1 VIKIINALL
10 EGIRELGVEAVLLPQ
25 QASANGPRVELY
37 FTGIEPAGIDRRNQK
52 AGNLGWEKIT
62 FRAELKGGGTHVRW
76 VTDIIL
82 ASRKLVPL
90 EENAMRLAVAVDVG
104 GAVPETHLFYALWKR
119 LAPGRFEYPDEEE
132 SSMPVRYIESW
143 EVSIAYPAQIIGQGP
158 EEEL

>member
-1 VIKIINALL
+1 MEKIINALL
-10 EGIRELGVEAVLLPQ
+10 EGIRELGVEAVLMPQ

-37 FTGIEPAGIDRRNQK
+37 FAGIEPAGIDRQK
-52 AGNLGWEKIT
+52 QEAGNLGWEKIS
-62 FRAELKGGGTHVRW
+62 FRAELKGEGSHIRW

-90 EENAMRLAVAVDVG
+90 DENAMRLAVAVDK
-104 GAVPETHLFYALWKR
+104 GAPLPETHLLNALWRR

-132 SSMPVRYIESW
+132 SSMPVRYVELW
-143 EVSIAYPAQIIGQGP
+143 EVSIAYPAHIIGQGP